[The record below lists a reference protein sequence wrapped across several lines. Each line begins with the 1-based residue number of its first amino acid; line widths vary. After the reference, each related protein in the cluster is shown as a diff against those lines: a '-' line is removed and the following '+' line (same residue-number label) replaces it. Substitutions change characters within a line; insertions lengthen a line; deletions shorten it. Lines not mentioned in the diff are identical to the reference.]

1 MANIGEIMKNT
12 QKIMIVDDSSIIR
25 QTIKKYIS
33 EENVEIVGSAENG
46 KIALELFQK
55 TNPDIVT
62 LDITM
67 PEMDGLTLLK
77 KMTKI
82 NKNVKVMIVTALA
95 DKATGLKAMKLGAK
109 SYITKPFTESNL
121 NDNLKRL

>member
-1 MANIGEIMKNT
+1 MKET
-12 QKIMIVDDSSIIR
+12 KKVMIVDDSSIIR

-33 EENVEIVGSAENG
+33 DEDVEIVGSAENG
-46 KIALELFQK
+46 IIALELFNK
-55 TNPDIVT
+55 TNPDVVT

-77 KMTKI
+77 KMTNV
-82 NKNVKVMIVTALA
+82 NKNVKVMIVTAMA

-109 SYITKPFTESNL
+109 SYITKPFTETIL
-121 NDNLKRL
+121 KDNLKRLLT

>member
-1 MANIGEIMKNT
+1 MNETK
-12 QKIMIVDDSSIIR
+12 KVLIVDDSSIIR
-25 QTIKKYIS
+25 QSIRKYIS
-33 EENVEIVGSAENG
+33 EADVEIVGTAENG
-46 KIALELFQK
+46 KIALDLFKK

-77 KMTKI
+77 KMMEL

-95 DKATGLKAMKLGAK
+95 DKSTGIKTIKLGAK
-109 SYITKPFTESNL
+109 SYLTKPFTEALL
-121 NDNLKRL
+121 NDTLNRLLV